1 MLVSNVLTYAVH
13 SLWEYKLV
21 FPTALAAYLL
31 ACQTDKYIKSPFRK
45 QGIPGPFL
53 AKFTNFYRAYYTIK
67 RTWHRDLMAMHEKY
81 GPVVWIAPDEVS
93 CSDPFL
99 RNQIYSFANDKK
111 EETFFRKAPSYETG
125 SVNEDFSFIFEREPE
140 KARLGKKYMSH
151 FYSESYLT
159 KLEGNFDQVCFV
171 AVGLEVSSLA
181 DYSRRLSTNSCRE
194 WISISWG
201 LAKCAT

>member
-1 MLVSNVLTYAVH
+1 MFVSSIITSAVCL
-13 SLWEYKLV
+13 LWGYKLALSA
-21 FPTALAAYLL
+21 ALATYLL
-31 ACQTDKYIKSPFRK
+31 GCQTKKYLDSPLRK

-53 AKFTNFYRAYYTIK
+53 AKFTNFYRAYYTIR
-67 RTWHRDLMAMHEKY
+67 RTWHRDLMALHEKY
-81 GPVVWIAPDEVS
+81 GPVVWITPDEVS

-151 FYSESYLT
+151 FYSEAYLM
-159 KLEGNFDQVCFV
+159 KLEGNFDQV
-171 AVGLEVSSLA
+171 
-181 DYSRRLSTNSCRE
+181 RLSP
-194 WISISWG
+194 
-201 LAKCAT
+201 